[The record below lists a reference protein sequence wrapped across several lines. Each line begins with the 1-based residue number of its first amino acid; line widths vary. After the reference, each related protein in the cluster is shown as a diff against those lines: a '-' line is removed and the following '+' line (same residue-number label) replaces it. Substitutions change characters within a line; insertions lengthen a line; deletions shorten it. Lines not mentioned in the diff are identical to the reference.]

1 MSRQKSQ
8 KGNFIVQG
16 AILGVAAILV
26 RVLGLLYQMP
36 LTRIIGDMGNGYYSY
51 AYNIYSMVLL
61 ISSFSI
67 PIAVSKMVSARM
79 EQKQYRNVQ
88 RVFKAS
94 MIYVVVISAVLAI
107 ITFVLADHLPK
118 SQAGAIP
125 SLRILC
131 PVIILAGIL
140 GVLRGYFQGYGTMM
154 PTSFSQILEGI
165 INAVISVLAAYIL
178 VIPFAAGSVKHATYG
193 AVGSTLGTV
202 AGVVIGLLF
211 MLFVYYMYRP
221 VIRKRVRH
229 DRSSE
234 VESYGD
240 LFKIIFLTVTPVLLS
255 SAIYNICPV
264 IDQTLFSG
272 ILESQKIVGE
282 DIAVLQGIYSA
293 KYLKLVSVPV
303 SIASALS
310 SAIIPAIT
318 INIIKKNKRE
328 ANKNIDMALRFIML
342 IALPCTIGLF
352 VLAEPIMLLFGRS
365 TTLVVATHV
374 LMFGAVN
381 VIFNCIST
389 LTNAV
394 LQGLDNMRAP
404 IIHSTIAL
412 VIHIIVCVV
421 FLRLGWGIYALLLAT
436 MAFSLVIW
444 LLNAFSIYRMTGYN
458 KLFGSRVFR
467 IVVASLEMGVI
478 TFISYQIPYLLLGKG
493 YEYLSLAISLVL
505 SFIGYVFF
513 LLFTNVLNDEDY
525 AVLPMGYRLKSLGLK
540 LNIIGTAE
548 HPFEEEVGE
557 LFGEEEE
564 LAPQKTKKKFI
575 FRKQENTETKPMPDR
590 DTRPLT
596 PDVTPVQPSGN
607 IKLNLEKKREIETLN
622 REDEVV
628 SSMLQHLQ
636 QEQLASGIREAK
648 EEDSNVEYFK
658 SNENQTAKDQFF
670 ESVIGSSKEEQPSEV
685 LDLNLEIEEEEKQ
698 AKTKAETGMS
708 PEPAVKENVEPPS
721 KDAGREQQ
729 EEMDTSDE
737 AQETALN
744 QSQNVVQSKTE
755 EQTEEIN
762 VLKILEKLQK
772 QEQEASAK
780 LQEAKDSGKNE

>member
-240 LFKIIFLTVTPVLLS
+240 LFKIIFFTVTPILLS

-328 ANKNIDMALRFIML
+328 ANKNSDMALRLIML

-365 TTLVVATHV
+365 TTLIVATHV

-436 MAFSLVIW
+436 MAFSLVTWI
-444 LLNAFSIYRMTGYN
+444 LNAFSIYRMTGYS

-493 YEYLSLAISLVL
+493 YEYLSLAISLIL

-557 LFGEEEE
+557 LFGEEEFV
-564 LAPQKTKKKFI
+564 PQKTKKKFI
-575 FRKQENTETKPMPDR
+575 FRKQENTENRPMADR
-590 DTRPLT
+590 DTKPLT
-596 PDVTPVQPSGN
+596 PDVKPAQPSGN

-685 LDLNLEIEEEEKQ
+685 LDLNLEIEDEEHQAETE
-698 AKTKAETGMS
+698 AKTDVS
-708 PEPAVKENVEPPS
+708 PKPVVKENREQSS
-721 KDAGREQQ
+721 KDAGKEEQD
-729 EEMDTSDE
+729 ETDTSNG
-737 AQETALN
+737 AQETALH
-744 QSQNVVQSKTE
+744 QSQNAVQGKSE

-780 LQEAKDSGKNE
+780 LQEAKDSGKYE

>member
-1 MSRQKSQ
+1 MSQQKSK

-61 ISSFSI
+61 VSSFSI

-79 EQKQYRNVQ
+79 ERKEYRNVQ

-94 MIYVVVISAVLAI
+94 MIYVIAISGVLAI
-107 ITFVLADHLPK
+107 ITFVLASYLPK

-140 GVLRGYFQGYGTMM
+140 GVLRGYFQGYGTMI

-165 INAVISVLAAYIL
+165 INAIISVLAAYIL
-178 VIPFAAGSVKHATYG
+178 VIPLAAGSVKHATYG

-211 MLFVYYMYRP
+211 MLFVYSMYRP

-229 DRSSE
+229 DRNSE
-234 VESYGD
+234 IESYGE

-272 ILESQKIVGE
+272 ILEKQKIVGE
-282 DIAVLQGIYSA
+282 DITVLQGIYSA

-318 INIIKKNKRE
+318 VNIIKKNKRE
-328 ANKNIDMALRFIML
+328 ANKNIDMAMRFIML
-342 IALPCTIGLF
+342 IALPSTIGLF
-352 VLAEPIMLLFGRS
+352 VLAEPVMLLFGRS
-365 TTLVVATHV
+365 TTLIVATHV
-374 LMFGAVN
+374 LMFGALN

-404 IIHSTIAL
+404 IIHSLIAL
-412 VIHIIVCVV
+412 VVHIAVCVV
-421 FLRLGWGIYALLLAT
+421 FLNLGWGIYALLLAT
-436 MAFSLVIW
+436 MAFSLVMW
-444 LLNAFSIYRMTGYN
+444 FLNAISIYRITGYN

-467 IVVASLEMGVI
+467 ILVASLEMGVI
-478 TFISYQIPYLLLGKG
+478 TFISYQIPNLLLGKG
-493 YEYLSLAISLVL
+493 YEYVCLAISLVL

-513 LLFTNVLNDEDY
+513 LLFTNVLSDEDY
-525 AVLPMGYRLKSLGLK
+525 AILPMGYRLKSLGLK
-540 LNIIGTAE
+540 LNIIGTEE

-557 LFGEEEE
+557 LFGEEEF
-564 LAPQKTKKKFI
+564 APQKTKKKFI
-575 FRKQENTETKPMPDR
+575 FRKQDNTDNPIKTESPVKTGGEATQK
-590 DTRPLT
+590 TS
-596 PDVTPVQPSGN
+596 DVKTVQPSEN
-607 IKLNLEKKREIETLN
+607 IRLDLEKKREIETLN
-622 REDEVV
+622 KEDEVV
-628 SSMLQHLQ
+628 SSMLQQLQ
-636 QEQLASGIREAK
+636 QEQLASDIKEVK
-648 EEDSNVEYFK
+648 EEKPDIEIFK
-658 SNENQTAKDQFF
+658 SNEEQTAKDQFF
-670 ESVIGSSKEEQPSEV
+670 ESVIGSIKEEQTAEV
-685 LDLNLEIEEEEKQ
+685 LDLNLEMEHEEK
-698 AKTKAETGMS
+698 
-708 PEPAVKENVEPPS
+708 PAVSEPVQLKEAVKREEP
-721 KDAGREQQ
+721 KQQ
-729 EEMDTSDE
+729 ESATKEDE
-737 AQETALN
+737 SPQQE
-744 QSQNVVQSKTE
+744 KTT